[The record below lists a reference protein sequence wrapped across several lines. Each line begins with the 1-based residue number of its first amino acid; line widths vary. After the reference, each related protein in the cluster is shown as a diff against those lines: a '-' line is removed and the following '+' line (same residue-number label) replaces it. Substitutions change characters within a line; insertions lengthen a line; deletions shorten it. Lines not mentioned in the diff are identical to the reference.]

1 MFRKDAQKKFK
12 PQQKNSNDYYI
23 TNSNVSFFDSTDEDR
38 VSLGSISPPQ
48 LPPKSSN
55 TLNNIHVN
63 GHSNIMQNSS
73 GKSSSNNVTSSN
85 SIDWIELKTANRTNA
100 RFPAPKPPSSSYGEV
115 KKNDVIIPQFIS
127 SNGNLSVRLAPLPRR
142 MHQYSIP

>member
-1 MFRKDAQKKFK
+1 MVDLIVTNIDLSMFLNKFVFIDFRYVSHK
-12 PQQKNSNDYYI
+12 GIPYVIGFNISSSTA
-23 TNSNVSFFDSTDEDR
+23 TNVFY
-38 VSLGSISPPQ
+38 
-48 LPPKSSN
+48 
-55 TLNNIHVN
+55 TLNNILVN

-73 GKSSSNNVTSSN
+73 GKSSSNNVTSNN

-127 SNGNLSVRLAPLPRR
+127 SIGNLSVRLAPLPRR